1 MSKNLVDLIADLK
14 EDEALQKTRE
24 LLDAGTDPMA
34 ILDHC
39 REATEIVGKR
49 FEEGKY
55 FIPDLLMSGEIL
67 EQISDIV
74 KSSLTKEVETNYIG
88 KIVIGTVEGDIH
100 DIGKNIVTF
109 MMDANGF
116 EVIDIGV
123 DVSPQKFVEAVKEH
137 KPDVVG
143 MSSLLTLAFDSM
155 KRTVDAFEEAG
166 LRDQIKIIVG
176 GCPIDANV
184 TTYTGADAY
193 CKDAQEGVVIAKEW
207 VNA

>member
-143 MSSLLTLAFDSM
+143 MSALLTLAFDSM

-184 TTYTGADAY
+184 TNYTGADAY
-193 CKDAQEGVVIAKEW
+193 GKDAQEGVVIAKEW

>member
-14 EDEALQKTRE
+14 EDEALQTTKE
-24 LLDAGTDPMA
+24 LLDAGTDPMV
-34 ILDHC
+34 ILDYC

-74 KSSLTKEVETNYIG
+74 KSNLTKEVETDYIG
-88 KIVIGTVEGDIH
+88 RIVIGTVEGDIH

-116 EVIDIGV
+116 EVIDLGV
-123 DVSPQKFVEAVKEH
+123 DVPPQKFVEAVKEH

-143 MSSLLTLAFDSM
+143 MSALLTLAFDSM
-155 KRTVDAFEEAG
+155 KKTVDALEEAG
-166 LRDQIKIIVG
+166 LRDQVKIIIG
-176 GCPIDANV
+176 GCPIDENV
-184 TTYTGADAY
+184 AKYSGADAY
-193 CKDAQEGVVIAKEW
+193 AKDAQEGVVIAKKW

>member
-14 EDEALQKTRE
+14 EDEALQTTKE
-24 LLDAGTDPMA
+24 LLDAGTDPMV
-34 ILDHC
+34 ILDYC

-74 KSSLTKEVETNYIG
+74 KSNLTKEVETDYIG
-88 KIVIGTVEGDIH
+88 RIVIGTVEGDIH

-116 EVIDIGV
+116 EVIDLGV
-123 DVSPQKFVEAVKEH
+123 DVPPQKFVEAVKEH

-143 MSSLLTLAFDSM
+143 MSALLTLAFDSM
-155 KRTVDAFEEAG
+155 KKTVDALEEAG
-166 LRDQIKIIVG
+166 LRDQVKIIIG
-176 GCPIDANV
+176 GCPIDENV
-184 TTYTGADAY
+184 AKYSGADAY
-193 CKDAQEGVVIAKEW
+193 AKDAQEGVVIVKKW

>member
-1 MSKNLVDLIADLK
+1 MSKNLIDLIADLK
-14 EDEALQKTRE
+14 EDEALQTTKE
-24 LLDAGTDPMA
+24 LLDAGTDPMV

-39 REATEIVGKR
+39 KEATEIVGKK

-67 EQISDIV
+67 EQISNIV
-74 KSSLTKEVETNYIG
+74 KSNLTKEVETNYIG

-109 MMDANGF
+109 MMEANGF
-116 EVIDIGV
+116 DVIDIGV
-123 DVSPQKFVEAVKEH
+123 DVAPQKFVEAVKEH

-143 MSSLLTLAFDSM
+143 MSALLTLAFDSM
-155 KRTVDAFEEAG
+155 KKTVDALEEAE
-166 LRDQIKIIVG
+166 LRDQVKIIIG
-176 GCPIDANV
+176 GCPIDENVANFS
-184 TTYTGADAY
+184 GADAY
-193 CKDAQEGVVIAKEW
+193 AKDAQEGVVIAKKW

>member
-14 EDEALQKTRE
+14 EDEALQTTKE
-24 LLDAGTDPMA
+24 LLDAGTDPMV

-39 REATEIVGKR
+39 REATELVGKR

-74 KSSLTKEVETNYIG
+74 KSNMTKDVETDYIG

-109 MMDANGF
+109 MMNANGF

-123 DVSPQKFVEAVKEH
+123 DVPPQKFVEAVKEH

-143 MSSLLTLAFDSM
+143 MSALLTLAFDSM
-155 KRTVDAFEEAG
+155 KRTVDALEEAG
-166 LRDQIKIIVG
+166 LRDQVKIIVG

-184 TTYTGADAY
+184 TKYTGADAY
-193 CKDAQEGVVIAKEW
+193 GKDAQEGVVIAKKW

>member
-14 EDEALQKTRE
+14 EDEALQTTKE
-24 LLDAGTDPMA
+24 LLDAGTDPMV
-34 ILDHC
+34 ILDYC

-67 EQISDIV
+67 EQISHIV
-74 KSSLTKEVETNYIG
+74 KSNLTKEVETDYIG
-88 KIVIGTVEGDIH
+88 RIVIGTVEGDIH

-116 EVIDIGV
+116 EVIDLGV
-123 DVSPQKFVEAVKEH
+123 DVPPQKFVEAVKEH

-143 MSSLLTLAFDSM
+143 MSALLTLAFDSM
-155 KRTVDAFEEAG
+155 KKTVDALEEAG
-166 LRDQIKIIVG
+166 LRDQVKIIIG
-176 GCPIDANV
+176 GCPIDENV
-184 TTYTGADAY
+184 AKYSGADAY
-193 CKDAQEGVVIAKEW
+193 AKDAQEGVVIAKKW